1 MTTPIKAAQT
11 GFAARYDNATP
22 DGVWS
27 APGRANLIGEH
38 TDYNG
43 GFVLPFA
50 IDRRTAVAVRLNG
63 TNTYRLASDM
73 FDDTVTADLADV
85 AAGTLPRW
93 ATYILGVASILDSD
107 SPSNAPRGADL
118 FVASDV
124 PLGAGLSSSAAL
136 ESAVAVALNDLWAL
150 GRTETELAQVGQ
162 RTENTIVGAPTG
174 IMDQSASIK
183 GRADSVIFLDCRS
196 LETEV
201 VPLGFAEA
209 GLTLLIVDTREEHSH
224 ATNGY
229 AARRASCEA
238 AAAVLGVDL
247 LRDATMEMLLAAKDQ
262 LDDETFRRARHVIT
276 EDARVLETVRLLTS
290 EGPLN
295 IGPLLTASHNSLR
308 DDFEVTTDRLNTVV
322 EASLAAGALGARM
335 TGGGFGGCAIALTT
349 KANADA
355 VADTVR
361 AAFSDKGFSEPTVFV
376 AVPSEGAGR
385 DLPL

>member
-1 MTTPIKAAQT
+1 MTTLIEKAQA
-11 GFAARYDNATP
+11 GFAQRFGDSAP

-50 IDRRTAVAVRLNG
+50 IDRRTVVAARLNG
-63 TNTYRLASDM
+63 SSTYRVGSHM
-73 FDDTVTADLADV
+73 FDDVVTATIADV
-85 AAGTLPRW
+85 AAGSLPRW
-93 ATYILGVASILDSD
+93 STYVLGVASILDAD
-107 SPSNAPRGADL
+107 SPSDRPRGVDL
-118 FVASDV
+118 FVTSDV

-136 ESAVAVALNDLWAL
+136 ESAVAVALNDLWHL

-209 GLTLLIVDTREEHSH
+209 GLALLIVDTREEHSH

-229 AARRASCEA
+229 AARRASCELA
-238 AAAVLGVDL
+238 AKTLGIDL
-247 LRDATMEMLLAAKDQ
+247 LRDATMTDLIAAKGK

-276 EDARVLETVRLLTS
+276 EDARVLETVRLLRD
-290 EGPLN
+290 EGPKS
-295 IGPLLTASHNSLR
+295 IGPLLTESHNSLR

-322 EASLAAGALGARM
+322 EASLSAGALGARM
-335 TGGGFGGCAIALTT
+335 TGGGFGGCAIALIEEPEI
-349 KANADA
+349 DA
-355 VADTVR
+355 VTDAVR
-361 AAFSDKGFSEPTVFV
+361 LAFSDKGFSEPTIFV
-376 AVPSEGAGR
+376 AVPSDGARR
-385 DLPL
+385 DV